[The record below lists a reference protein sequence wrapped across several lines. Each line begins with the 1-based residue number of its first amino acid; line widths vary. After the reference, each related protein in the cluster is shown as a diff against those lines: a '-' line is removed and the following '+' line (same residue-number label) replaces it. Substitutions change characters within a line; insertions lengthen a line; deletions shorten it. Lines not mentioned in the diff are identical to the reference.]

1 MLCRWRLKRRMR
13 NNQTDENT
21 HEHPATNSVKNY
33 LSGSERCLVA
43 WGLSYSLTI
52 SCCQNIANGVFYE
65 NGGAKTFRCDEIAR
79 GHASL
84 KQTFLDVVACKTL
97 DDFVR
102 YLPKAGWPVWLIFD
116 AVNRL
121 DADTITFFQDLI
133 QLSYESSKFKLLLF
147 THKTDIACSVLR
159 WSDTHRPIQIVE
171 PLGCCQWRDQ
181 HLNQFDPGLS
191 QRDLLGSPSAGCPG
205 VQSDEA
211 AGDLE
216 VQWTLGITRL
226 NQFLR
231 DEWVQSGAFTVSQER
246 LAVMS
251 SCGC

>member
-1 MLCRWRLKRRMR
+1 MLCRWLLKRRMR
-13 NNQTDENT
+13 NTKTDKNT
-21 HEHPATNSVKNY
+21 REHPATNSVKNHM
-33 LSGSERCLVA
+33 SGSERCLVV

-65 NGGAKTFRCDEIAR
+65 KGGAKTFRCDEIAR
-79 GHASL
+79 GPAPL
-84 KQTFLDVVACKTL
+84 KQTFLEVVACKTL

-102 YLPKAGWPVWLIFD
+102 YLPKADWPVWLIFD

-159 WSDTHRPIQIVE
+159 WSDTHHPIRIVE
-171 PLGCCQWRDQ
+171 PLWCCQWKDQ
-181 HLNQFDPGLS
+181 HLNQI
-191 QRDLLGSPSAGCPG
+191 

-216 VQWTLGITRL
+216 AQWALGITRL

-231 DEWVQSGAFTVSQER
+231 EEWAQSGAFTVSQER